1 MPTETQAPALD
12 PLAVGL
18 REARHTPAAAFAPLL
33 EAHRSLRSADGS
45 LVVRQDA
52 QLAEL
57 LASYR
62 RRFQEQILY
71 DFDYNIQRLQRWAE
85 QMPPSHGVL
94 DDAQIQDG
102 FRQLGSVRRF
112 FAHNDQ
118 WAGHLELTCFGAF
131 QQFYCDALALGD
143 RLFRYHTGQRP
154 RRQTAKRLKRLRV
167 AEAASSYRLAQ
178 AVVNAAEM
186 AFPNVFCIRPLH
198 SLLPAAWYSGSRAIL
213 PWLAFRWPVFLRKL
227 HGLLTSGIIN
237 SLVERSGSVVEC
249 CGKDDLFSEF
259 YDPVTG
265 RTRHNLIIALS
276 HRHSMLDLPFGAEAL
291 VGIDHAMWVNELY
304 YPQSAA
310 SDPRLVVVCST
321 RRRRMEPVV
330 RKSADLMLNAGIPVA
345 IVVDGGGGYLPYGQQ
360 MSLKRGIRS
369 LVDHMN
375 AVTKGSKRRTFI
387 VPLSLNDP
395 MGLIAG
401 LDSKVRLTFHRPI
414 CTDDIAPAPSR
425 PDRKAIHRGDP
436 LLVYLE
442 SFFLAN
448 TGQVRHGW
456 RTPRVTETVRR
467 VAQQRR
473 RSIGIGNWIRSR
485 CHASLYDLSR
495 DQSTADVDSIGP

>member
-1 MPTETQAPALD
+1 
-12 PLAVGL
+12 
-18 REARHTPAAAFAPLL
+18 
-33 EAHRSLRSADGS
+33 
-45 LVVRQDA
+45 
-52 QLAEL
+52 
-57 LASYR
+57 
-62 RRFQEQILY
+62 
-71 DFDYNIQRLQRWAE
+71 
-85 QMPPSHGVL
+85 MPPSQGVL

-112 FAHNDQ
+112 FAQNDQ
-118 WAGHLELTCFGAF
+118 WAGHMELACFGAF

-143 RLFRYHTGQRP
+143 RLFRYHRGPRP
-154 RRQTAKRLKRLRV
+154 RRRTAKRLKRQRV
-167 AEAASSYRLAQ
+167 SEGASSYRLAQ

-186 AFPNVFCIRPLH
+186 AFPNVFRMRPLH
-198 SLLPAAWYSGSRAIL
+198 SLLPAAWYSGSRAML

-227 HGLLTSGIIN
+227 HHLLTSGIIS
-237 SLVERSGSVVEC
+237 SLVELSGSVVEC
-249 CGKDDLFSEF
+249 CGKDDLLSEF
-259 YDPVTG
+259 YNPVTG

-276 HRHSMLDLPFGAEAL
+276 HRHSMLDLPIGAEAL

-330 RKSADLMLNAGIPVA
+330 RKSADLMMNSGIPVA

-360 MSLKRGIRS
+360 MPIKRGIRF

-375 AVTKGSKRRTFI
+375 LVTKGSKRRTFI

-395 MGLIAG
+395 IGLIAG

-436 LLVYLE
+436 LLVRLE
-442 SFFLAN
+442 AHFLAN
-448 TGQVRHGW
+448 TAQVRHGW
-456 RTPRVTETVRR
+456 RTPNVVDTVR
-467 VAQQRR
+467 QIGQRTR
-473 RSIGIGNWIRSR
+473 RDTAIRGWLR
-485 CHASLYDLSR
+485 RQFHASMFDLCR
-495 DQSTADVDSIGP
+495 AHQK